1 MTQVN
6 SANVLRMYFEKVRG
20 PIRKCAVHLPALGRP
35 GPLALRLCGHG
46 LLRAAWAASCPLG
59 RPVACAWAAL
69 VVRHLGHRLPAA
81 GPADG
86 RLGLVRLLVAELAIL
101 FNMAEACKSVIN

>member
-1 MTQVN
+1 
-6 SANVLRMYFEKVRG
+6 MYFEKVRG

-35 GPLALRLCGHG
+35 GPLALHLYGHG

-69 VVRHLGHRLPAA
+69 VVHHLGHRLPAA
-81 GPADG
+81 GPVDG
-86 RLGLVRLLVAELAIL
+86 RLGLVLLWVAELAIL
-101 FNMAEACKSVIN
+101 FNMAEVCKSVINEIKIIKMPN